1 MTSKRSGAD
10 RIQEIVDEIAAL
22 PRGEKQRLVRLLI
35 EAGHLPAG
43 DAPLPSQLS
52 LDTPPRP
59 GSPDY
64 VLTFDGGSKGN
75 PGWGYG
81 SYAITRVQDGAQ
93 RLERLNLG
101 EPYTNNEAEY
111 DTLIAALRDLL
122 QRIEEVGRRPGE
134 FSLEVRGDSALV
146 LNQVKGRWKAKD
158 PRMRQR
164 RNRCVALL
172 QRFDSVRFKN
182 LPREDIVR
190 VLGH

>member
-1 MTSKRSGAD
+1 MTSRGSGAD
-10 RIQEIVDEIAAL
+10 RVQEIADDIAGL
-22 PRGEKQRLVRLLI
+22 PRGEKQRLIRLLI
-35 EAGHLPAG
+35 EAGHLPAPG
-43 DAPLPSQLS
+43 TPLPSQLP
-52 LDTPPRP
+52 LDAPHS

-64 VLTFDGGSKGN
+64 ILTFDGGSKGN

-111 DTLIAALRDLL
+111 DTLLAALRDLL
-122 QRIEEVGRRPGE
+122 RRIEEVGRRPGE

-146 LNQVKGRWKAKD
+146 LNQVQGRWKAKE
-158 PRMRQR
+158 PRMRER
-164 RNRCVALL
+164 RNRCVSLL
-172 QRFDSVRFKN
+172 KRFESVRFEA
-182 LPREDIVR
+182 LPREQIVR